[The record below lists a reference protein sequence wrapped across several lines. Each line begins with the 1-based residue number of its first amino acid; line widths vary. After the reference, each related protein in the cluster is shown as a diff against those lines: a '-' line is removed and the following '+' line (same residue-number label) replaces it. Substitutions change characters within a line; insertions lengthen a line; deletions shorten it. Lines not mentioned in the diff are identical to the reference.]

1 MMKMRWFGL
10 SALVAGATL
19 VAGLAVAQP
28 NTPAPQPLPKKE
40 KVKVILAAK
49 FGAFAPMYVADKK
62 GELAKE
68 NLEVEYVIA
77 KTADQFLLLSTGQG
91 DVGFTSASA
100 GFFNAVATGADMRIV
115 APGMI
120 QAAANKQGLY
130 VSKAFLKGRP
140 YAPALL
146 KGATIGSTV
155 GVGSTVTHWIQR
167 ELQKGGLTLADVK
180 FRQTG
185 AADILIAVENG
196 ALEAGFI
203 SDPFWTRANLDKVQ
217 FVTGLYGEFSSGAIL
232 YGKSF
237 LQPER
242 RAVADA
248 FMRAI
253 LRTTRTYMQG
263 DIHKNED
270 ILQLVS
276 KEVGVPADV
285 LRPTVAPTWTA
296 NMDIGPEVA
305 VELQKTYR
313 IVPGV
318 LSYDKDLPADKAMD
332 LSFLEK
338 ARKG

>member
-1 MMKMRWFGL
+1 MTRKWFTL
-10 SALVAGATL
+10 SAI
-19 VAGLAVAQP
+19 VAGLTMTAGVALAQA
-28 NTPAPQPLPKKE
+28 NMPAPQPLPKRE

-49 FGAFAPMYVADKK
+49 FEAFAPVYVADKK

-77 KTADQFLLLSTGQG
+77 KTADQFLLLTTGQG

-100 GFFNAVATGADMRIV
+100 GFFNAVASGAEMKV
-115 APGMI
+115 VGPGQI
-120 QAAANKQGLY
+120 QAQDNKQGLY
-130 VSKAFLKGRP
+130 ISKAYLNGRP
-140 YAPALL
+140 YSPALL
-146 KGATIGSTV
+146 KGTTIGSTV
-155 GVGSTVTHWIQR
+155 GVGSTVTHWIQK
-167 ELQKGGLTLADVK
+167 ELQKGGLSLADVK

-203 SDPFWTRANLDKVQ
+203 SDPFWTKADPNKVQ
-217 FVTGLYGEFSSGAIL
+217 FVTGLYGEFASGCFI

-237 LQPER
+237 LEPQR
-242 RAVADA
+242 RAAAEA

-253 LRTTRTYMQG
+253 VRTTRTYLQG

-270 ILQLVS
+270 ILQLIAS
-276 KEVGVPADV
+276 EVGVPADV
-285 LRPTVAPTWTA
+285 LRPNVAPIFTP
-296 NMDIGPEVA
+296 NLDIGPEVA
-305 VELQKTYR
+305 IELQKTYR

-318 LSYDKDLPADKAMD
+318 LSYDKDLPADKVMD
-332 LSFLEK
+332 LSFVEK